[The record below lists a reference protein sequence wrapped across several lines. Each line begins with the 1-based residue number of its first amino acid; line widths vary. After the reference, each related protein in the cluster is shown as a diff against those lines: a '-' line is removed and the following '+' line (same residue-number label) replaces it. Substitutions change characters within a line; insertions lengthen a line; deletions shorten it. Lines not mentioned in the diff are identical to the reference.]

1 MGYLYLFISLIT
13 GATKGLFGKKVSTLV
28 TGTRGAAAT
37 NLLRMALCTLISIL
51 LLVTGIEKV
60 SLVPDG
66 PAIFIGIAAGVTLS
80 AFTITWLLAV
90 QKGAFVLIS
99 VAQMFGVVVT
109 LICSTLVFGTQPT
122 LLQYLGIALLM
133 AAVLVMGS
141 YSKKL
146 KGSLTA
152 IAIVLLILCG
162 VSSGLYDFTL
172 KLFTT
177 YSTSSKSMLNLLTY
191 LVSALILGGM
201 VLLPQKGKKVA
212 IPWKKIVLPILLMS
226 VCLFLNSYFKAFSTQ
241 YLPDAALYPIYQA
254 GGLILST
261 LIGAVFFKE
270 RVTVRCVIGL
280 VLAFAA
286 ILLLK

>member
-177 YSTSSKSMLNLLTY
+177 YSASSKSMLNLLTY

>member
-1 MGYLYLFISLIT
+1 M
-13 GATKGLFGKKVSTLV
+13 
-28 TGTRGAAAT
+28 
-37 NLLRMALCTLISIL
+37 
-51 LLVTGIEKV
+51 
-60 SLVPDG
+60 
-66 PAIFIGIAAGVTLS
+66 
-80 AFTITWLLAV
+80 
-90 QKGAFVLIS
+90 
-99 VAQMFGVVVT
+99 
-109 LICSTLVFGTQPT
+109 
-122 LLQYLGIALLM
+122 
-133 AAVLVMGS
+133 
-141 YSKKL
+141 
-146 KGSLTA
+146 
-152 IAIVLLILCG
+152 LLILCG

-177 YSTSSKSMLNLLTY
+177 YSASSKSMLNLLTY

-201 VLLPQKGKKVA
+201 VLLPQKGEKVA

-261 LIGAVFFKE
+261 VIGAVFFKE

-280 VLAFAA
+280 ALAFAA

>member
-201 VLLPQKGKKVA
+201 VLLPQKGEKVA

-286 ILLLK
+286 ILLLR